1 MNIVKEGLLSGLLGY
16 KNPSQDPVKP
26 LCPTYVQVASD
37 SSTSRFIS
45 PEVKATV
52 EQVSAKLGPARKCQ
66 HSRGRYFS
74 KRDHGICF
82 FFFSRGYL
90 SVLLELAIKF
100 CFTVLDLY
108 IKFPALGPI
117 TIWSCVFKAVAV
129 FWEAVK
135 PFFAGT

>member
-1 MNIVKEGLLSGLLGY
+1 MNLVKEGLLSGLLEY
-16 KNPSQDPVKP
+16 ENPSQDPVKP
-26 LCPTYVQVASD
+26 LCPTYVQEASD
-37 SSTSRFIS
+37 SSTSPLIS

-52 EQVSAKLGPARKCQ
+52 EQVSVKFGPAEEMPAFTGK
-66 HSRGRYFS
+66 
-74 KRDHGICF
+74 IF
-82 FFFSRGYL
+82 FKERPWHMFFCVYL
-90 SVLLELAIKF
+90 SVLLELAFKF

-117 TIWSCVFKAVAV
+117 TIWSCVFKVVAV

>member
-1 MNIVKEGLLSGLLGY
+1 MSYLCAGGFRLLFNL
-16 KNPSQDPVKP
+16 
-26 LCPTYVQVASD
+26 
-37 SSTSRFIS
+37 TSYLTSCLIL

-52 EQVSAKLGPARKCQ
+52 EQVSAKLGPAEEMPAFTGKIFFKERPW
-66 HSRGRYFS
+66 R
-74 KRDHGICF
+74 IF
-82 FFFSRGYL
+82 FFFCGYL
-90 SVLLELAIKF
+90 SVLLKLAFKF

-117 TIWSCVFKAVAV
+117 TIWSCVFQVVAV